1 MPTNMGLNSVLII
14 YNKKKNM
21 DFNSVLMN
29 NYFTYKRIT
38 LITLLGFFLLEN
50 VIIPNY
56 NECKLFTFTK
66 QSEMVK

>member
-1 MPTNMGLNSVLII
+1 
-14 YNKKKNM
+14 M

-66 QSEMVK
+66 QSEIVK